1 MWMGDDGTPHPARA
15 RRRMKRCAWIVVFLA
30 LALLAGCKPQAT
42 PVSSTAAP
50 IVLTN
55 DGAWNWIEDPR
66 AVHIE
71 GRRNRTYAGWVNRHG
86 DLQIGAYD
94 HASDRS
100 EIVTLKNHWE
110 VDDHD
115 SPSILVLPDRR
126 LMVFYT
132 RHNLIGLYSQTTTRP
147 EDISAW
153 EPEIT
158 VVKTAR
164 TTYSQPVYLAD
175 EKLIY
180 VFWRG
185 ESWKPTFATS
195 RDGKTWS
202 APRILVE
209 QKGHEAEGIRPYFK
223 IASDGK
229 STFHIAFTDGHP
241 RDEPTNSI
249 YYLKYVHGAFYKADG
264 TRIGTMDTLPI
275 QPSDSDIVYDAK
287 PSKVRAWIWDVA
299 QDSTGNPV
307 IAYARFPKETD
318 HRYHYAHWIGDHWL
332 DTELVAAGGWFPQTP
347 AGEHEREP
355 HYSGGLALDHADPSI
370 VYLSRK
376 IDGMFEIERWITKNG
391 GKTWRSTAITSKST
405 HPNVRPIVARNVGGG
420 EYVLWMQGDYV
431 HWIDYHTGIMLLGPD
446 AGTH

>member
-1 MWMGDDGTPHPARA
+1 MG
-15 RRRMKRCAWIVVFLA
+15 MKRCAWIVVFLA
-30 LALLAGCKPQAT
+30 LALLAGCKPQPA
-42 PVSSTAAP
+42 PAPSHASP
-50 IVLTN
+50 IVFAT

-71 GRRNRTYAGWVNRHG
+71 GRRNRTYAGWVTRHG

-94 HASDRS
+94 HATSRS
-100 EIVTLKNHWE
+100 EIVTLKQHWE

-132 RHNLIGLYSQTTTRP
+132 RHNQIGLYSQTTTRP

-153 EPEIT
+153 QPEIT

-209 QKGHEAEGIRPYFK
+209 QSGREADTIRPYFK

-229 STFHIAFTDGHP
+229 STIHIAFTDGHP

-249 YYLKYVHGAFYKADG
+249 YYLRYTHGAFYKADG
-264 TRIGTMDTLPI
+264 TRVGTIDTLPI
-275 QPSDSDIVYDAK
+275 QHRDSDIVYDAR
-287 PSKVRAWIWDVA
+287 PSKVRAWIWDIA
-299 QDSTGNPV
+299 ADANGNPV

-318 HRYHYAHWIGDHWL
+318 HRYHYARWLGDRWL

-347 AGEHEREP
+347 PGAHEREP
-355 HYSGGLALDHADPSI
+355 HYSGGIALDHDDPSI
-370 VYLSRK
+370 VYLSRQVK
-376 IDGMFEIERWITKNG
+376 GVFEIERWATPDQGRTWVTMPIT
-391 GKTWRSTAITSKST
+391 RDSTE
-405 HPNVRPIVARNVGGG
+405 PNVRPVLARNVDAKG
-420 EYVLWMQGDYV
+420 EVVLWMRGAYV
-431 HWIDYHTGIMLLGPD
+431 YWTDYHTRIMLLEASMG
-446 AGTH
+446 AR